1 MNRIITLEDLTS
13 RDACEEQ
20 VEKFKVA
27 YPNGFEVTGE
37 NLLEA
42 RANGFAVLW
51 TQCLLSDSALEVYKA
66 ARASA
71 LEAYNAVVAP
81 AREVYD
87 AVCASAWKTYEA
99 ARASAL
105 EDFDAVCVPAWEAC
119 LAVYTKA
126 LADALNGELA

>member
-13 RDACEEQ
+13 RDACAEQ
-20 VEKFKVA
+20 VEMFKVA

-37 NLLEA
+37 NLRKA
-42 RANGFAVLW
+42 KANGFDVLW
-51 TQCLLSDSALEVYKA
+51 TQCMLSDSALEVYKA

-71 LEAYNAVVAP
+71 WKAYNAVVAP
-81 AREVYD
+81 AREVYM
-87 AVCASAWKTYEA
+87 AVRVSVGEDYNAVVAPAREVYEA
-99 ARASAL
+99 VR
-105 EDFDAVCVPAWEAC
+105 VPAWEAY